1 DEVEACAKRVR
12 YYLRWPVRKNHSTM
26 KTGRT
31 PHTVYRTVP
40 LNPPWT
46 LYQLL
51 LVLSTLSW
59 WSMPVGRWR
68 GWVGISH
75 LWGRDRKHMN

>member
-1 DEVEACAKRVR
+1 KRVR

-40 LNPPWT
+40 
-46 LYQLL
+46 
-51 LVLSTLSW
+51 VAI
-59 WSMPVGRWR
+59 MPGSAGQHTHILQQETGYEKGNEGFREVN
-68 GWVGISH
+68 I
-75 LWGRDRKHMN
+75 K